1 MARKRERASMFEGFA
16 QQRIAVTGAEIN
28 LVAGGSGPPLLCLH
42 GYPQTHVMWH
52 RIAPQLAERFS
63 VVMPDLRGYGDSSKP
78 PEGDDHAGYSKRV
91 MAQDQVEVMAALG
104 HETFFV
110 AGHDRGGR
118 VAYRM
123 AFDHPE
129 KVRKLAILD
138 VLPTW
143 ERFDR
148 VNKEIAY
155 DAYHWFFLAQ
165 PRGLPETLIGGAPEF
180 YLRDVFR
187 RWGGTTDYVTPE
199 AFAEYL
205 RCFSDPETIRAS
217 CADYRA
223 GYHVD
228 HLHDADNRERGDK
241 IQCPVHVLWGG
252 GGMAHKSVLLEIWRG
267 WAETVTGRPI
277 DCGHFLPEEAPAE
290 TLRELLDFFGA

>member
-1 MARKRERASMFEGFA
+1 MFEGFKA
-16 QQRIAVTGAEIN
+16 QRIAANGVEIN
-28 LVAGGSGPPLLCLH
+28 LVSAGSGPPLLCLH

-52 RIAPQLAERFS
+52 QIAPRLAEQFS
-63 VVMPDLRGYGDSSKP
+63 VVIPDLRGYGDSSKP
-78 PEGDDHAGYSKRV
+78 PEGEDHAAYSKRV
-91 MAQDQVEVMAALG
+91 MAQDMVEVMAALG
-104 HETFFV
+104 HDAFFV

-123 AFDHPE
+123 AFDHPD
-129 KVRKLAILD
+129 KVLKLTILD

-143 ERFDR
+143 ERFNR
-148 VNKEIAY
+148 VNREIAY

-165 PRGLPETLIGGAPEF
+165 PDGLPEALIGGAPEF
-180 YLRDVFR
+180 FLRDVFR
-187 RWGGTTDYVTPE
+187 RWGGGTDYVTRE

-205 RCFSDPETIRAS
+205 RCFSNPETIRAS

-228 HLHDADNRERGDK
+228 HLHDAANRERGER

-252 GGMAHKSVLLEIWRG
+252 GGMAHKSVLLEIWRD
-267 WAETVTGRPI
+267 WATTVTGRPI
-277 DCGHFLPEEAPAE
+277 DCGHFLPEEAPEE
-290 TLRELLDFFGA
+290 TLRELLGFFGA